1 MPRVKC
7 CWLVLLSQCSVSK
20 VKKIVTPFL
29 LTVLSFPRSSEN
41 SGLIMEVTTE
51 TMGTRRL
58 VQSVEEP
65 SELPRVA

>member
-1 MPRVKC
+1 M
-7 CWLVLLSQCSVSK
+7 SK

-29 LTVLSFPRSSEN
+29 LTVLSFPRSKEN

-65 SELPRVA
+65 SELPRAA